1 MGHARK
7 RAIGGSAPITPTH
20 KYKQRVR
27 KRALPGPASPRL
39 VAPNTYPPPRTVTWG
54 GEVGLIRMFSA
65 GLGMSTFIM
74 HIMQAVAVE
83 AHEAKLHAPSKS
95 QPTATKPC
103 GHLRARASMAHQVW
117 QPRSRSVREVFAG
130 RSPGGVK
137 PPVWRGRSHSDMSL
151 RAFLPSRGRHLAAVH

>member
-7 RAIGGSAPITPTH
+7 RAIGGSAPIIPTH

-74 HIMQAVAVE
+74 QI
-83 AHEAKLHAPSKS
+83 
-95 QPTATKPC
+95 
-103 GHLRARASMAHQVW
+103 
-117 QPRSRSVREVFAG
+117 
-130 RSPGGVK
+130 
-137 PPVWRGRSHSDMSL
+137 
-151 RAFLPSRGRHLAAVH
+151 